1 MADGIL
7 VLRPAEP
14 DDLALIVRLTL
25 AAYEEY
31 RETLVPPSGVFS
43 ETLDEVR
50 EELGRG
56 GAVIALL
63 DGEPIGCGRWEVDP
77 ERTHLYFGRLS
88 VLPVYRQRGV
98 AARMIGWFEDLAR
111 ELGLPEVRLGVRL
124 SLPRNIDLYTRL
136 GYEVYGYED
145 RPDYG
150 RVSAEMCKRLAGG

>member
-1 MADGIL
+1 MADDEL
-7 VLRPAEP
+7 SLRPAS
-14 DDLALIVRLTL
+14 DGDLELIVRLTL

-31 RETLVPPSGVFS
+31 RETLVPPSGVFT

-50 EELGRG
+50 EELSRG

-63 DGEPIGCGRWEVDP
+63 GGEPIGCGRWKVDR
-77 ERTHLYFGRLS
+77 EHTHLYFGRLS
-88 VLPVYRQRGV
+88 VLPAYRQRGV
-98 AARMIGWFEDLAR
+98 AARIIGWFEERAR

-124 SLPRNIDLYTRL
+124 ALPRNIDLYTRL

-150 RVSAEMCKRLAGG
+150 RVSAEMHKLLGDR